1 MLQSYKTHH
10 PTFCAYVDAGFTLF
24 PVYPGT
30 KFPHEGFLQTYFDPE
45 FSPRENS
52 NYGVLLRRRILILD
66 CDPRNYTKGDKPLA
80 RLLTDVGL
88 DPAFY
93 KDTYIVKTPRGGY
106 HIYLTKSPETRVV
119 SALKDYPGVEFKDL
133 HIIAAGSYI
142 EKTDKG
148 EPGWVVLELADGLES
163 GREKALEW
171 KRKKKAMRQ
180 ET

>member
-1 MLQSYKTHH
+1 
-10 PTFCAYVDAGFTLF
+10 LF